1 MKSMAHVDEYPWS
14 LVRGD
19 REKNLQVLKAGP
31 QPVQATAAKIWSLLK
46 MKISP
51 AHLNAGLDLLLD
63 APWATAATEQGHA
76 MGALAKRMHHELG
89 QHALVSRAMV
99 FGFTKLLPAQTQEE
113 KAVARMK
120 AELAK
125 LERRVPDRVHA
136 RHMFFRDMM
145 QLSNERQRAERRQ
158 QGRSFSLKLMSHHS
172 ALFAKLAPWQ
182 LAGYEDQ
189 AELRRGQSRQEVE
202 DKQWSL
208 REKIRLE
215 QHRAEEA
222 KKGRHQLS
230 MTECK
235 LQPGEM
241 KQLGEDWR
249 ERSEGYRAAK
259 GVRMKA
265 LCTAPKVDT
274 ALQTKLHQII
284 VPDRSLLSNPDAAKP
299 NWLGAVVYRRSQ
311 FDNTVW
317 ALHGEST
324 TYFKFQFAMQSPHVI
339 VFSPLA
345 PGIIPG
351 PVAAVAA
358 GSAGA
363 AVPTRRSEWC
373 LKVCNFVDWSA
384 FPLGS
389 TRSIEVYGEAQHIG
403 NCRVVTDAEPVGLQR
418 FIESLPDIVKEPAE
432 KKAKTE
438 SNTLNISP

>member
-1 MKSMAHVDEYPWS
+1 
-14 LVRGD
+14 
-19 REKNLQVLKAGP
+19 
-31 QPVQATAAKIWSLLK
+31 
-46 MKISP
+46 
-51 AHLNAGLDLLLD
+51 
-63 APWATAATEQGHA
+63 
-76 MGALAKRMHHELG
+76 MGALVKRMHHELG

-299 NWLGAVVYRRSQ
+299 KLARGSCLSQEPVRQYCLGAPWGIY
-311 FDNTVW
+311 N
-317 ALHGEST
+317 L
-324 TYFKFQFAMQSPHVI
+324 FQVSVRHAEPPCDRV
-339 VFSPLA
+339 LTLG
-345 PGIIPG
+345 PGHY
-351 PVAAVAA
+351 
-358 GSAGA
+358 
-363 AVPTRRSEWC
+363 
-373 LKVCNFVDWSA
+373 
-384 FPLGS
+384 
-389 TRSIEVYGEAQHIG
+389 TRSCCCGGGGERWRGCADQA
-403 NCRVVTDAEPVGLQR
+403 V
-418 FIESLPDIVKEPAE
+418 
-432 KKAKTE
+432 
-438 SNTLNISP
+438 